1 MHAVWHNADSA
12 LQIFGFL
19 GGPALVAASRTC
31 RVLRPHGDEDGLWRA
46 LCMAHGFKQRC
57 ATRSRGTLPWRA
69 VYAQNL
75 CAECHAP
82 GSVVLNLEAR
92 SSRAAELL
100 ALCDS
105 CYGAVHAASL
115 LSERLALLS
124 RVVPEARRTKLAMT
138 VPPSKKRKGGAKA
151 GGLGLGFV

>member
-1 MHAVWHNADSA
+1 MHAVWHNPDSA
-12 LQIFGFL
+12 LLILGFL
-19 GGPALVAASRTC
+19 DAPGLVAASRTC
-31 RVLRPHGDEDGLWRA
+31 IALRPHGDEDGLWRE
-46 LCMAHGFKQRC
+46 LCEAHGFKQRC
-57 ATRSRGTLPWRA
+57 ATRTRGKLPWRA
-69 VYAQNL
+69 VYVQNL

-92 SSRAAELL
+92 TSRAAELL

-105 CYGAVHAASL
+105 CYGAVHAAFL

-124 RVVPEARRTKLAMT
+124 RVAPEARRTKLAMM
-138 VPPSKKRKGGAKA
+138 VPPSKKRKAGAKA